1 MRCVSVLICGIFRTL
16 MQHARVEE
24 SLSRCLKGFSTLQ
37 TEWNTVRSALRCIEC
52 YKQGFMFLDLADP
65 EAWQILY
72 VSPEAVDQTGGPA
85 RRYFHFAA
93 CCAANAA

>member
-1 MRCVSVLICGIFRTL
+1 
-16 MQHARVEE
+16 
-24 SLSRCLKGFSTLQ
+24 
-37 TEWNTVRSALRCIEC
+37 VRSALRCIEC

-85 RRYFHFAA
+85 RLDFHFAA
-93 CCAANAA
+93 